1 MEIKQI
7 NINGTVYDLPK
18 DKNFLYEQEIP
29 SAVWTIQHDL
39 GKYPSIT
46 LLDADGVIMFGD
58 IKYVD
63 MEIVEITFA
72 TEITGKALLN

>member
-1 MEIKQI
+1 MELKQVK
-7 NINGTVYDLPK
+7 INGVVYDLPK
-18 DKNFLYEQEIP
+18 DKNFLYEQETP
-29 SAVWTIQHDL
+29 ASVWTIQHDL

-46 LLDADGVIMFGD
+46 LLDADGVIMLGD

-63 MEIVEITFA
+63 METVEITFA